1 MVKSGAR
8 QIGSMVIQPVMQ
20 RQVHACLKVLKHRVM
35 VVLRPLMQACTA
47 PVWSVNFMTYLHL
60 QLMFDICRF
69 GMLFNCADMA
79 IFSIAP
85 HIVLI

>member
-1 MVKSGAR
+1 MLWCHVQQTAGSDSSPATMVKSGAR

-47 PVWSVNFMTYLHL
+47 PVWSVNFMTYLH
-60 QLMFDICRF
+60 F
-69 GMLFNCADMA
+69 
-79 IFSIAP
+79 
-85 HIVLI
+85 